1 MNTEIVSQIAIAVIQ
16 IVGAVASTAA
26 TSILIPWMK
35 QKQIYSKVQIYVKAA
50 EKLGL
55 TGAIAKADKNA
66 YVVKALEACGVK
78 ITPEVKAM
86 IEAAVKEMDEVAGT
100 VLVGV
105 AEENSTAEN

>member
-1 MNTEIVSQIAIAVIQ
+1 MNAEIVSQIAIIVIQ

-26 TSILIPWMK
+26 TSILIPWLK

-55 TGAIAKADKNA
+55 TGAIAKADKKA
-66 YVVKALEACGVK
+66 YVTKALEACGVK
-78 ITPEVKAM
+78 VTPEVQAM
-86 IEAAVKEMDEVAGT
+86 IEAAVKEMDDVAGT

-105 AEENSTAEN
+105 AEDAKTSE